1 MPSKK
6 IIVALDIET
15 TGLSADRDAVI
26 EVGLVR
32 YRGDR
37 EEERWSSF
45 VNPGRPIP
53 PLITQL
59 TGINDAMVSGAP
71 RLRELLPKI
80 SELTQGGAILG
91 HNIAFD
97 ISFFKPF
104 SLLADS
110 ETIDTLDFASALLP
124 RAPRYN
130 LGALCSYLEIP
141 LSATHRAL
149 DDALA
154 AYGLYRSL
162 IDIARKLPISSL
174 AELVRFGQNVEWGG
188 GNALEEVYSL
198 RLKEEGA
205 IANTPGIRFPVFE
218 PGVRQPLL
226 GGPAA
231 TPARATGKDGAEPEL
246 SPLDPE
252 EISAVLDQG
261 GPFAAHFPGY
271 ECRPQ
276 QVEMA
281 AAVTRAFSVGT
292 HLMVE
297 AGTGTGKSLA
307 YLIPAVYWSLRN
319 GQRVVISTNTI
330 NLQDQLM
337 QKDFPD
343 LVRILNLSARAA
355 VLKGRS
361 NYICPR
367 KFDALRHRGPES
379 VEQMR
384 VLAKT
389 FLWLAETATGDRS
402 EINLSGPGE
411 RAIWSQLSAEDEQC
425 SPEACNQYRR
435 HACPFLRAR
444 QAAENAHVLIVNH
457 ALLVADLATENR
469 VLPEYRYLIV
479 DEGHQLEAAAT
490 DGLSFRCS
498 WPDLERSLRELG
510 GTRTGWLG
518 SLAALTRKKGA
529 HKEWAADIRV
539 QADDLAGTVESALQS
554 GRAFFNA
561 LDQFVDSQVEN
572 PPKEYTLQFRIVP
585 AVRTQPGWEDVE
597 ETWENLRVVLADGVR
612 IAGALGEK
620 IRDTEEPDGET
631 DGELSLLFT
640 SWAHRMEGTV
650 AAIHQIVAKPNPQL
664 IQWVEIPRD
673 RDIHTLFSA
682 PLHVGPLVEKYLW
695 HPKSCVVLTS
705 ATLTTSGE
713 FDYLKERL
721 NADEADTLVVGSPF
735 DFENS
740 ALLYLVN
747 DIPEPGDMRAYQ
759 HAFNHALVDLCKAT
773 RGRALVLF
781 TSYTQ
786 LRQTS
791 QVVSGPL
798 AREGIIVYEQGE
810 GASRNALLETFRN
823 AEQAVLLG
831 TRSFWEGVD
840 VPGPALSVLVI
851 AKLPFD
857 VPSDPIVAARAE
869 TFEDPFFQFSLP
881 EAILRFRQ
889 GFGRL
894 IRTKTDRGVAVV
906 FDRRVLTKS
915 YGRAFVDSLP
925 ECTREQGSLAALP
938 ARAARWLGET
948 PG

>member
-6 IIVALDIET
+6 IIAALDIET
-15 TGLSADRDAVI
+15 TGLNADRDAVI

-53 PLITQL
+53 ALITQL

-71 RLRELLPKI
+71 RLRDLIPKI
-80 SELTQGGAILG
+80 SELTQGAAILG

-97 ISFFKPF
+97 ISFFRPF

-110 ETIDTLDFASALLP
+110 ETIDTLEFASALLP

-141 LSATHRAL
+141 LAATHRAL

-154 AYGLYRSL
+154 AYALYRSL
-162 IDIARKLPISSL
+162 VEIAGKLPIGTL
-174 AELVRFGQNVEWGG
+174 AELVRFGQNVDWGG
-188 GNALEEVYSL
+188 GNALEETYSL
-198 RLKEEGA
+198 RLKAEGA
-205 IANTPGIRFPVFE
+205 IAKTPGVRFPVFE
-218 PGVRQPLL
+218 PAPRSAARGE
-226 GGPAA
+226 PAA
-231 TPARATGKDGAEPEL
+231 IPAPEEGKEGAGPEL
-246 SPLDPE
+246 SPLDAE

-261 GPFAAHFPGY
+261 GPFASQFSGY

-281 AAVTRAFSVGT
+281 AAVARAFSVGT

-307 YLIPAVYWSLRN
+307 YLVPAVYWSLRN

-330 NLQDQLM
+330 NLQDQLL

-343 LVRILNLSARAA
+343 LVRVLGLDARAA

-367 KFDALRHRGPES
+367 KFEALKHRGPES
-379 VEQMR
+379 AEQVR

-389 FLWLAETATGDRS
+389 FLWLTETATGDRS
-402 EINLSGPGE
+402 EINLNGPGE
-411 RAIWSQLSAEDEQC
+411 RAVWSQLSAEDEQC
-425 SPEACNQYRR
+425 SPKACSLYRR

-444 QAAENAHVLIVNH
+444 QAAENANILIVNH
-457 ALLVADLATENR
+457 ALLMADLATENR

-498 WPDLERSLRELG
+498 WPDMERSLRELG
-510 GTRTGWLG
+510 SARSGWLG
-518 SLAALTRKKGA
+518 SLASLTRKKGVRP
-529 HKEWAADIRV
+529 EWAADLRV
-539 QADDLAGTVESALQS
+539 QADDLSAAVESALQS
-554 GRAFFNA
+554 GRAFFRS
-561 LDQFVDSQVEN
+561 LEQFVNSQIES

-597 ETWENLRVVLADGVR
+597 ETWENLRTVLADGAR
-612 IAGALGEK
+612 IAAALGEK
-620 IRDTEEPDGET
+620 IRDAEDPDDET
-631 DGELSLLFT
+631 DGDLSLLFT
-640 SWAHRMEGTV
+640 SWAHRMEETIG
-650 AAIHQIVAKPNPQL
+650 AIHRIVAKPDPQM

-673 RDIHTLFSA
+673 REFQTLFSA
-682 PLHVGPLVEKYLW
+682 PLHVGPLVERYLW
-695 HPKSCVVLTS
+695 HPKSSVVLTS

-713 FDYLKERL
+713 FDYLRERL

-740 ALLYLVN
+740 ALLYLVT
-747 DIPEPGDMRAYQ
+747 DIPEPGDMRGYQ
-759 HAFNHALVDLCKAT
+759 HALNRALVDLCKAT

-791 QVVSGPL
+791 QAISGAL
-798 AREGIIVYEQGE
+798 AREGIVVYEQGE
-810 GASRNALLETFRN
+810 GASRNSLLETFRN

-840 VPGPALSVLVI
+840 VPGQALSVLAI

-869 TFEDPFFQFSLP
+869 TFEDPFFQYSLP

-925 ECTREQGSLAALP
+925 ECTREQGTLAALP
-938 ARAARWLGET
+938 ARAARWLGEI

>member
-6 IIVALDIET
+6 IIVSLDIET

-37 EEERWSSF
+37 EEQRWSSF
-45 VNPGRPIP
+45 VHPGRPIP
-53 PLITQL
+53 AVITQL

-71 RLRELLPKI
+71 RLPEVIPQIRELI
-80 SELTQGGAILG
+80 EGAAILG

-97 ISFFKPF
+97 ISFFRSF
-104 SLLADS
+104 GLMADS
-110 ETIDTLDFASALLP
+110 ESIDTLELASVLVP

-130 LGALCSYLEIP
+130 LGALCRHLEIP
-141 LSATHRAL
+141 LAATHRAL

-154 AYGLYRSL
+154 AHGLYCSL
-162 IDIARKLPISSL
+162 VEIAAALPMSSL
-174 AELVRFGQNVEWGG
+174 AEIVRYGQNVEWGG
-188 GNALEEVYSL
+188 GNALEEIYSR

-205 IANTPGIRFPVFE
+205 LAKTPGVRFPVFE
-218 PGVRQPLL
+218 PPPKLEAR
-226 GGPAA
+226 GGPVAKAA
-231 TPARATGKDGAEPEL
+231 PVSIPNGESAEPT
-246 SPLDPE
+246 PLDAE
-252 EISAVLDQG
+252 EISSLLDQG
-261 GPFAAHFPGY
+261 GPFAAEFPGY

-276 QVEMA
+276 QVQMT
-281 AAVTRAFSVGT
+281 AAVARAFSVGN

-307 YLIPAVYWSLRN
+307 YLVPAVYWALRN
-319 GQRVVISTNTI
+319 GERVVISTNTI
-330 NLQDQLM
+330 NLQDQLLH
-337 QKDFPD
+337 KDFPD
-343 LVRILNLSARAA
+343 LIRVLGLDARAA

-367 KFDALRHRGPES
+367 KFEALRHRGPES
-379 VEQMR
+379 AEQLR

-389 FLWLAETATGDRS
+389 FLWLAETTTGDRS
-402 EINLSGPGE
+402 EINLNGPAE
-411 RAIWSQLSAEDEQC
+411 RAVWSQLSAEDEQC
-425 SPEACNQYRR
+425 SPKTCSLYRR

-444 QAAENAHVLIVNH
+444 QAAEEAHVLIVNH

-469 VLPEYRYLIV
+469 VLPDYRYLIV
-479 DEGHQLEAAAT
+479 DEGHQLESAAT

-498 WPDLERSLRELG
+498 WPDMDRSLRELG
-510 GTRTGWLG
+510 GTRSGWLG
-518 SLAALTRKKGA
+518 TLASQTKKKGA
-529 HKEWAADIRV
+529 AKEWAAGIRA
-539 QADDLAGTVESALQS
+539 QADDLASAVESALVG
-554 GRAFFNA
+554 GRSFFRA
-561 LDQFVDSQVEN
+561 LDQFVDSQIDG
-572 PPKEYTLQFRIVP
+572 PPKEYTLQFRLVP

-597 ETWENLRVVLADGVR
+597 ETWENLRAELADAAR
-612 IAGALGEK
+612 IASALGEK
-620 IRDTEEPDGET
+620 MQASENPDSEDGEN
-631 DGELSLLFT
+631 GELSLLFT
-640 SWAHRMEGTV
+640 SWANRMEGTV
-650 AAIHQIVAKPNPQL
+650 AAIHQIVAKPNPQT
-664 IQWVEIPRD
+664 IHWVEIPRD
-673 RDIHTLFSA
+673 REFRTLFSA
-682 PLHVGPLVEKYLW
+682 PLHVGPLIEKYLW
-695 HPKSCVVLTS
+695 HPKNSVVLTS
-705 ATLTTSGE
+705 ATLTTAGE
-713 FDYLKERL
+713 FDYLRERL

-740 ALLYLVN
+740 ALLYLVT
-747 DIPEPGDMRAYQ
+747 DIPEPGDTRAYQ
-759 HAFNHALVDLCKAT
+759 HAFNRALADLCKAT
-773 RGRALVLF
+773 HGRTLVLF

-791 QVVSGPL
+791 QAISGPL
-798 AREGIIVYEQGE
+798 AREGIVVYEQGE

-823 AEQAVLLG
+823 ADRAVLLG

-840 VPGPALSVLVI
+840 VPGQALSVLAI

-869 TFEDPFFQFSLP
+869 TFEDPFSQYSLP

-915 YGRAFVDSLP
+915 YGRAFIENLP
-925 ECTREQGSLAALP
+925 DCTREQGTLAALP
-938 ARAARWLGET
+938 ARAARWLGL
-948 PG
+948 

>member
-6 IIVALDIET
+6 IIAALDIET
-15 TGLSADRDAVI
+15 TGLNAERDAVI
-26 EVGLVR
+26 EVGIVR
-32 YRGDR
+32 YRGER
-37 EEERWSSF
+37 EEERWASF

-53 PLITQL
+53 AVITQL

-71 RLRELLPKI
+71 PLRDLLPKI
-80 SELTQGGAILG
+80 RELTDGAAILG
-91 HNIAFD
+91 HSIPFD
-97 ISFFKPF
+97 ISFFRPF
-104 SLLADS
+104 FLLTDS
-110 ETIDTLDFASALLP
+110 EAIDTLELASALLP

-130 LGALCSYLEIP
+130 LGALCAHLEIP
-141 LSATHRAL
+141 LAATHRAL

-154 AYGLYRSL
+154 AFALYRSL
-162 IDIARKLPISSL
+162 IEIAGALPIGSL
-174 AELVRFGQNVEWGG
+174 AELVRFGESVEWGG
-188 GNALEEVYSL
+188 GNALKEIYSRRL
-198 RLKEEGA
+198 REEGA
-205 IANTPGIRFPVFE
+205 IAKTPAVRFPVFE
-218 PGVRQPLL
+218 PSPRPEPRNAPSAA
-226 GGPAA
+226 PAQA
-231 TPARATGKDGAEPEL
+231 MGKETEGPEL
-246 SPLDPE
+246 APLDPE
-252 EISAVLDQG
+252 EISAILDQG
-261 GPFAAHFPGY
+261 GPFAKQFPGY
-271 ECRPQ
+271 EYRPQ
-276 QVEMA
+276 QVQMA
-281 AAVTRAFSVGT
+281 AAVARAFSVGT

-307 YLIPAVYWSLRN
+307 YLVPAVQWSLRN

-330 NLQDQLM
+330 NLQDQLL

-343 LVRILNLSARAA
+343 LLRVLGLSARAA

-367 KFDALRHRGPES
+367 KFDLLRHRGPES
-379 VEQMR
+379 AEQLR

-389 FLWLAETATGDRS
+389 FLWLAETTTGDRS
-402 EINLSGPGE
+402 EINLNGPGE
-411 RAIWSQLSAEDEQC
+411 RAVWSQLSAEDEQC
-425 SPEACNQYRR
+425 SPEACSLYRR
-435 HACPFLRAR
+435 RACPFLRAR
-444 QAAENAHVLIVNH
+444 QAAENANILIVNH

-498 WPDLERSLRELG
+498 WPDMERSLRELG
-510 GTRTGWLG
+510 GTRSGWLG
-518 SLAALTRKKGA
+518 TLAAQTRRKGA
-529 HKEWAADIRV
+529 SKDWVARV
-539 QADDLAGTVESALQS
+539 RGQADDLASAVEAALVS
-554 GRAFFNA
+554 GRVFFRA
-561 LDQFVDSQVEN
+561 LDQFVDGQIDG

-597 ETWENLRVVLADGVR
+597 ETWENLRLVLADAAR

-620 IRDTEEPDGET
+620 IRDADDPDG
-631 DGELSLLFT
+631 DDGGELSLLFA
-640 SWAHRMEGTV
+640 SWGHRMEGTV
-650 AAIHQIVAKPNPQL
+650 AAIHQIVAKPDAQM

-673 RDIHTLFSA
+673 REFRMLFSA
-682 PLHVGPLVEKYLW
+682 PLHVGPLIEKYLW
-695 HPKSCVVLTS
+695 HPKSSVVLTS

-740 ALLYLVN
+740 ALLYLVT
-747 DIPEPGDMRAYQ
+747 DIPEPGEMRGYQ
-759 HAFNHALVDLCKAT
+759 HALNRGLVELCKAT

-791 QVVSGPL
+791 KAISGEL
-798 AREGIIVYEQGE
+798 AREGIVVYEQGE

-823 AEQAVLLG
+823 ADRAVLLG

-840 VPGPALSVLVI
+840 VPGQALSVLVI

-869 TFEDPFFQFSLP
+869 TFEDPFFQYSLP

-894 IRTKTDRGVAVV
+894 IRTKTDRGIAVV

-915 YGRAFVDSLP
+915 YGRSFIESLP

>member
-6 IIVALDIET
+6 IIVSLDIET

-26 EVGLVR
+26 EIGLVR
-32 YRGDR
+32 YRGER
-37 EEERWSSF
+37 EELRWSSF
-45 VNPGRPIP
+45 VHPGRPIP
-53 PLITQL
+53 PMITQL

-71 RLRELLPKI
+71 RLRDLLPQI
-80 SELTQGGAILG
+80 RELTDQATILG
-91 HNIAFD
+91 HSIGFD
-97 ISFFKPF
+97 ISFFESFTIF
-104 SLLADS
+104 SDS
-110 ETIDTLDFASALLP
+110 ETIDTLELASALLP

-130 LGALCSYLEIP
+130 LGALCAYLEIP

-154 AYGLYRSL
+154 AHALYRSL
-162 IDIARKLPISSL
+162 VEVARSIPIGFL
-174 AELVRFGQNVEWGG
+174 AEIVRYGQNVEWGG
-188 GNALEEVYSL
+188 GNVLEELYSA

-205 IANTPGIRFPVFE
+205 IAKTPGVRFPVFE
-218 PGVRQPLL
+218 PGPRLEPRGSSTGVRSFP
-226 GGPAA
+226 
-231 TPARATGKDGAEPEL
+231 TGKEIPDGEL
-246 SPLDPE
+246 SPLNPE
-252 EISAVLDQG
+252 EISALLDQG

-271 ECRPQ
+271 ERRPQ

-281 AAVTRAFSVGT
+281 AAVTRAFSESG

-307 YLIPAVYWSLRN
+307 YLVPAVYWSLRN

-330 NLQDQLM
+330 NLQDQLL

-343 LVRILNLSARAA
+343 LVRVLGLEARAA
-355 VLKGRS
+355 VLKGRT

-367 KFDALRHRGPES
+367 KFEALRHRGPDSADEL
-379 VEQMR
+379 R

-389 FLWLAETATGDRS
+389 FLWLSDTTTGDRS
-402 EINLSGPGE
+402 EINLNGPGE
-411 RAIWSQLSAEDEQC
+411 RAVWSQLSAEDEQC
-425 SPEACNQYRR
+425 SPEVCSLYRR

-498 WPDLERSLRELG
+498 GPDLERSLRELG

-518 SLAALTRKKGA
+518 TLVARTKKKDVPKGWGGSVRA
-529 HKEWAADIRV
+529 
-539 QADDLAGTVESALQS
+539 QADDLATAVDSALPS
-554 GRAFFNA
+554 GRTFFNT
-561 LDQFVDSQVEN
+561 LDRFVDSQIEG
-572 PPKEYTLQFRIVP
+572 PPKEYTLQFRIIP

-597 ETWENLRVVLADGVR
+597 EAWENLRLTLTDAAR
-612 IAGALGEK
+612 ISAALGEK
-620 IRDTEEPDGET
+620 IRDAGDA
-631 DGELSLLFT
+631 DDDDDSELSLLFT

-650 AAIHQIVAKPNPQL
+650 EAIHQIVAKPNPQM
-664 IQWVEIPRD
+664 IHWVEIPRD
-673 RDIHTLFSA
+673 REVRTLFSA
-682 PLHVGPLVEKYLW
+682 PLHVGPLIERYLW
-695 HPKSCVVLTS
+695 HPKSSVVLTS
-705 ATLTTSGE
+705 ATLTTMGE
-713 FDYLKERL
+713 FDYLRERL
-721 NADEADTLVVGSPF
+721 NADEAETLVVGSPF

-747 DIPEPGDMRAYQ
+747 DIPEPGDMKAYQ
-759 HAFNHALVDLCKAT
+759 HAFNRALVDLCKAT

-781 TSYTQ
+781 TSYSQ

-791 QVVSGPL
+791 QAVSGPL
-798 AREGIIVYEQGE
+798 ARDGIVVYEQGE
-810 GASRNALLETFRN
+810 GASRHALLETFRN

-840 VPGPALSVLVI
+840 VPGQALSVLVI

-869 TFEDPFFQFSLP
+869 TFEDPFSQYSLP

-915 YGRAFVDSLP
+915 YGRSFVESLP
-925 ECTREQGSLAALP
+925 ECTREQGGLAALP
-938 ARAARWLGET
+938 ARAARWLGV
-948 PG
+948 

>member
-6 IIVALDIET
+6 IIVSLDIET
-15 TGLSADRDAVI
+15 TGLNSERDAVI

-32 YRGDR
+32 FRGDR
-37 EEERWSSF
+37 EEQRWSSF
-45 VNPGRPIP
+45 VQPGRPIP
-53 PLITQL
+53 ALITQL
-59 TGINDAMVSGAP
+59 TGINDAMVAGAP
-71 RLRELLPKI
+71 RLPELIPQIRELT
-80 SELTQGGAILG
+80 EGAAILG

-97 ISFFKPF
+97 ISFFRSF

-110 ETIDTLDFASALLP
+110 EAIDTLELASVLLP

-130 LGALCSYLEIP
+130 LGALCRHLEIP

-154 AYGLYRSL
+154 AHALYQSL
-162 IDIARKLPISSL
+162 IEIAGALPIGSL
-174 AELVRFGQNVEWGG
+174 AEIVRFGQNVEWGG
-188 GNALEEVYSL
+188 GNVLEEIYSR

-205 IANTPGIRFPVFE
+205 IAKTPAVRFPVFE
-218 PGVRQPLL
+218 PAPRLEGR
-226 GGPAA
+226 GGSAA
-231 TPARATGKDGAEPEL
+231 KAAPVVDLSEEGAEL
-246 SPLDPE
+246 APLDVE

-261 GPFAAHFPGY
+261 GPFASQFPGY

-276 QVEMA
+276 QVQMA
-281 AAVTRAFSVGT
+281 AAVARAFSVGT

-297 AGTGTGKSLA
+297 AATGTGKSLA
-307 YLIPAVYWSLRN
+307 YLVPAVYWAMRN

-330 NLQDQLM
+330 NLQDQLL

-343 LVRILNLSARAA
+343 LVRVLGLEARAA

-367 KFDALRHRGPES
+367 KFEALRHRGPES
-379 VEQMR
+379 AEQLR

-389 FLWLAETATGDRS
+389 FLWLAETTTGDRS
-402 EINLSGPGE
+402 EINLNGPGE
-411 RAIWSQLSAEDEQC
+411 RAVWSQLSAEDEQC
-425 SPEACNQYRR
+425 SPDACSLYRR

-457 ALLVADLATENR
+457 ALLIADLATENR
-469 VLPEYRYLIV
+469 VLPDYRYLIV

-490 DGLSFRCS
+490 DGLSFRCG
-498 WPDLERSLRELG
+498 WPDMERSLRELG
-510 GTRTGWLG
+510 GARSGWLG
-518 SLAALTRKKGA
+518 TLAAQTKKKGA
-529 HKEWAADIRV
+529 SKDWAAGIRA
-539 QADDLAGTVESALQS
+539 QADDLASAVESSLLS
-554 GRAFFNA
+554 GRAFFHA
-561 LDQFVDSQVEN
+561 LDQFVDSQIDA

-585 AVRTQPGWEDVE
+585 AVRTQPGWEEVE
-597 ETWENLRVVLADGVR
+597 ETWENLRATLADAAR
-612 IAGALGEK
+612 IAAALGEK
-620 IRDTEEPDGET
+620 IRDAEDKDEDDG
-631 DGELSLLFT
+631 DELSLLFT
-640 SWAHRMEGTV
+640 SWANRMEGTIG
-650 AAIHQIVAKPNPQL
+650 AIHQIVAKPNPQM
-664 IQWVEIPRD
+664 IHWVEIPRD
-673 RDIHTLFSA
+673 REFRTLFSA
-682 PLHVGPLVEKYLW
+682 PLHVGPLIERYLW
-695 HPKSCVVLTS
+695 HPKNSVVLSS
-705 ATLTTSGE
+705 ATLTTAGE
-713 FDYLKERL
+713 FDYLRERL

-740 ALLYLVN
+740 ALLYLVT

-759 HAFNHALVDLCKAT
+759 HAFNRALVDLCKAT
-773 RGRALVLF
+773 HGRALVLF

-791 QVVSGPL
+791 QAISGPL
-798 AREGIIVYEQGE
+798 AREGIVVYEQGE

-823 AEQAVLLG
+823 ADRAVLLG

-840 VPGPALSVLVI
+840 VPGQALSVLVI

-869 TFEDPFFQFSLP
+869 TFEDPFSQYSLP

-915 YGRAFVDSLP
+915 YGRAFIDSLP

-938 ARAARWLGET
+938 ARAARWLGM
-948 PG
+948 

>member
-6 IIVALDIET
+6 IIAALDIET

-53 PLITQL
+53 ALITQL

-80 SELTQGGAILG
+80 SELTQGAAILG

-97 ISFFKPF
+97 ISFFRSF
-104 SLLADS
+104 SLLADL
-110 ETIDTLDFASALLP
+110 ETIDTLEFASALLP

-130 LGALCSYLEIP
+130 LGALCAYLEIP
-141 LSATHRAL
+141 LAATHRAL

-154 AYGLYRSL
+154 AHALYRSL
-162 IDIARKLPISSL
+162 VEIARGLPIGSL

-188 GNALEEVYSL
+188 GNALEDLYSQ

-205 IANTPGIRFPVFE
+205 IAKTPGVRFPVFE
-218 PGVRQPLL
+218 PAPRPAPRSE
-226 GGPAA
+226 PAA
-231 TPARATGKDGAEPEL
+231 LQAPAEGKEGAGPEF

-261 GPFAAHFPGY
+261 GPFAAQFPGY

-276 QVEMA
+276 QVQMA
-281 AAVTRAFSVGT
+281 AAVARAFSVGT

-307 YLIPAVYWSLRN
+307 YLVPAVYWSLRN
-319 GQRVVISTNTI
+319 GERVVISTNTI
-330 NLQDQLM
+330 NLQDQLL

-343 LVRILNLSARAA
+343 LIRVLGLSARAA
-355 VLKGRS
+355 VLKGRA

-379 VEQMR
+379 AEQMK

-389 FLWLAETATGDRS
+389 FLWLTETTSGDRS
-402 EINLSGPGE
+402 EINFNGPGE
-411 RAIWSQLSAEDEQC
+411 RAVWAQLSAEDEQC
-425 SPEACNQYRR
+425 SPDVCSHYRR

-444 QAAENAHVLIVNH
+444 QAAEEAHVLIINH

-469 VLPEYRYLIV
+469 VLPEYHYLIV

-498 WPDLERSLRELG
+498 GPDMERSLRELG
-510 GTRTGWLG
+510 GPRTGWLG
-518 SLAALTRKKGA
+518 SLASLTRGKGA
-529 HKEWAADIRV
+529 SKDRTADLRA
-539 QADDLAGTVESALQS
+539 QADDLSASVESGLQS
-554 GRAFFNA
+554 GRAFFLA
-561 LDQFVDSQVEN
+561 LDQFVSSQIDG

-597 ETWENLRVVLADGVR
+597 ETWENLRVVLADAAR
-612 IAGALGEK
+612 IAAALGEK
-620 IRDTEEPDGET
+620 IGDAQDPDGET

-640 SWAHRMEGTV
+640 SWAHRMEGTI
-650 AAIHQIVAKPNPQL
+650 AAIHQIVAKPNPQQ

-673 RDIHTLFSA
+673 RDIHTLYSA

-695 HPKSCVVLTS
+695 HPKNSVVLTS

-747 DIPEPGDMRAYQ
+747 DIPEPGDMRGYQ
-759 HAFNHALVDLCKAT
+759 HAFNRALVDLCKTT

-791 QVVSGPL
+791 QAISGPL
-798 AREGIIVYEQGE
+798 SREGIVVYEQGE
-810 GASRNALLETFRN
+810 GASRNSLLETFRT

-840 VPGPALSVLVI
+840 VPGPALSVLAI

-869 TFEDPFFQFSLP
+869 TFEDPFFQYSLP

>member
-6 IIVALDIET
+6 IIVSLDIET
-15 TGLSADRDAVI
+15 TGLNADRDAVI

-32 YRGDR
+32 YHGER
-37 EEERWSSF
+37 EEQRWSSF
-45 VNPGRPIP
+45 VHPGRPIP
-53 PLITQL
+53 PVITQL

-71 RLRELLPKI
+71 RLRDLLPQI
-80 SELTQGGAILG
+80 RHLTDQATILG
-91 HNIAFD
+91 HSIGFD
-97 ISFFKPF
+97 ISFFRPLSVF
-104 SLLADS
+104 IDS
-110 ETIDTLDFASALLP
+110 ETIDTLELASVLLP

-130 LGALCSYLEIP
+130 LGALCAHLDIP
-141 LSATHRAL
+141 LAATHRAL

-162 IDIARKLPISSL
+162 IEVARTLPIGSL
-174 AELVRFGQNVEWGG
+174 AEIVRYGQNVEWGG
-188 GNALEEVYSL
+188 GNVLEEVYSI

-205 IANTPGIRFPVFE
+205 IAKTPGVRFPVFE
-218 PGVRQPLL
+218 PAPRGT
-226 GGPAA
+226 PAA
-231 TPARATGKDGAEPEL
+231 VAGIPAGKEAPSGEM

-252 EISAVLDQG
+252 EISALLDEG

-271 ECRPQ
+271 ERRPQ
-276 QVEMA
+276 QVEMT
-281 AAVTRAFSVGT
+281 AAVTRAFSESG

-307 YLIPAVYWSLRN
+307 YLIPAVHWSLRN

-343 LVRILNLSARAA
+343 LVRVLGLEARAA
-355 VLKGRS
+355 VLKGRA

-367 KFDALRHRGPES
+367 KFEALRHRGPDNTDEL
-379 VEQMR
+379 R

-389 FLWLAETATGDRS
+389 FLWLSDTTTGDRT
-402 EINLSGPGE
+402 EINLNGPGE
-411 RAIWSQLSAEDEQC
+411 RAVWSQLSAEDEQC
-425 SPEACNQYRR
+425 SPEVCSLYRR
-435 HACPFLRAR
+435 QACPFLRAR

-498 WPDLERSLRELG
+498 GPDLERSLRELG
-510 GTRTGWLG
+510 STRTGWLG
-518 SLAALTRKKGA
+518 TLVARTQKRDVPKD
-529 HKEWAADIRV
+529 WAGPVRA
-539 QADDLAGTVESALQS
+539 QADDLAAAVDTALQG
-554 GRAFFNA
+554 GRVFFHT
-561 LDQFVDSQVEN
+561 LDQFVDGQIEA
-572 PPKEYTLQFRIVP
+572 PPKEYTLQFRIIP

-597 ETWENLRVVLADGVR
+597 ETWENLRLALADAAR
-612 IAGALGEK
+612 ISAALGEK
-620 IRDTEEPDGET
+620 IRDTEDRED
-631 DGELSLLFT
+631 DDRGELSLLFT

-650 AAIHQIVAKPNPQL
+650 EAIHQIVAKPNPQM
-664 IQWVEIPRD
+664 IHWVEIPRD
-673 RDIHTLFSA
+673 REVRTLFSA
-682 PLHVGPLVEKYLW
+682 PLHVGPLIERYLW
-695 HPKSCVVLTS
+695 HPKSSVVLTS
-705 ATLTTSGE
+705 ATLTTAGE
-713 FDYLKERL
+713 FDYLRERL

-747 DIPEPGDMRAYQ
+747 DIPEPGEMKAYQ
-759 HAFNHALVDLCKAT
+759 HAFNRALVDLCKAT
-773 RGRALVLF
+773 HGRALVLF
-781 TSYTQ
+781 TSYSQ

-791 QVVSGPL
+791 QAVSGPL
-798 AREGIIVYEQGE
+798 GREGIMVYEQGE
-810 GASRNALLETFRN
+810 GASRHALLETFRN

-840 VPGPALSVLVI
+840 VPGQALSVLVI

-869 TFEDPFFQFSLP
+869 TFEDPFSQYSLP

-906 FDRRVLTKS
+906 FDRRILTKS
-915 YGRAFVDSLP
+915 YGRSFIESLP
-925 ECTREQGSLAALP
+925 ECTREQGSLSALP
-938 ARAARWLGET
+938 ARAARWLGV
-948 PG
+948 